1 MLTVVTNRLQMYKW
15 LKPNR
20 LLVHCSAWANV
31 IFLHKAMQ
39 GPRLMEMLMSSPC
52 GLQRHLELISILA
65 SQRKK

>member
-1 MLTVVTNRLQMYKW
+1 MLTAVTNRPQTYKW

-20 LLVHCSAWANV
+20 LLVHCTEWANV
-31 IFLHKAMQ
+31 IFLHKATQ
-39 GPRLMEMLMSSPC
+39 GPRLREMLKSSPC